1 MLSERELNGLHKVS
15 RTAVR
20 IGLKQLDAL
29 GILEGRKSSTR
40 LLGNSAESLF
50 SNFLVFQPPA
60 ERDFRKVIEVG
71 CIDAVIANADGKHVN
86 ELRRINAGVIS
97 SDADMNEVA
106 AADYQ
111 FHKCMIGIAGNS
123 LVSSLY
129 GGMKD
134 KLMLVLRVGKDV
146 ESGRRIA
153 FNTHNRIIEAVR

>member
-1 MLSERELNGLHKVS
+1 M
-15 RTAVR
+15 
-20 IGLKQLDAL
+20 
-29 GILEGRKSSTR
+29 
-40 LLGNSAESLF
+40 NSAESLF
-50 SNFLVFQPPA
+50 SNFLVFQPPT
-60 ERDFRKVIEVG
+60 ERVFCIIQDFRKVIEVG

-86 ELRRINAGVIS
+86 ELRRINAGIIS

-134 KLMLVLRVGKDV
+134 KLLPALRVGKDV
-146 ESGRRIA
+146 ESGRRLA
-153 FNTHNRIIEAVR
+153 FNTHNRIIEAVEKGDDLTMKVLMMHHFAREEG